1 VSRDCLFLHCLFY
14 LSSSNIFLFQIQTD
28 SNNNNTNKHQQQI
41 RKLTIQT
48 CYSLHIVY
56 QRRASMDAKLKQYAT
71 ISHCTS
77 CRATRTFIVHCSS
90 VSIVNVLE
98 IQRSIISFRL
108 AVHSQTSCTDKTNER
123 CNWQHA
129 NTTLGDVAYDT
140 YTTIN
145 HQLAMLA
152 CHILTSIEIWRF

>member
-1 VSRDCLFLHCLFY
+1 MLFFAH
-14 LSSSNIFLFQIQTD
+14 
-28 SNNNNTNKHQQQI
+28 
-41 RKLTIQT
+41 R
-48 CYSLHIVY
+48 V
-56 QRRASMDAKLKQYAT
+56 SMDAKLKQYAT

-77 CRATRTFIVHCSS
+77 CRVTRTFIVHCSS

-98 IQRSIISFRL
+98 IQRSIISFQL
-108 AVHSQTSCTDKTNER
+108 AVHSQTSCTNKTTER

-152 CHILTSIEIWRF
+152 